1 MRKRYAAFIVKD
13 KEPEFSALPVPM
25 YIRNAPMKL
34 MKEIGYGKDYRYA
47 HDYPEALVNQGY
59 FPSEL
64 RERIYYRPTN
74 RGHERVIKEKLDKW
88 RKILA
93 QRRTH
98 KGL

>member
-1 MRKRYAAFIVKD
+1 MSINLCLWQRSHK
-13 KEPEFSALPVPM
+13 
-25 YIRNAPMKL
+25 
-34 MKEIGYGKDYRYA
+34 YGKDYRYA

-74 RGHERVIKEKLDKW
+74 RGHECVIKERLDKW

-93 QRRTH
+93 QRRSH